1 MKSKNDVRR
10 GLRIPARDTSVAEL
24 FGILTGDGY
33 MNFYPAKKDY
43 IIEIAG
49 DSRNDKKYFEYINS
63 LFLNLFN
70 IRPKLYRRKNQNSA
84 YLRVRSKGIFYF
96 LEQTGFVRGKKEQI
110 SIPSWIS
117 QNNQHMTSFIRG
129 LADTDGSVVLK
140 RRYKSEPYYPVINI
154 VSKSKILI
162 NTVCVWLKQNEF
174 SAWHGKETKKDKR
187 TGKVTQNYRL
197 ELNGKKNLVKW
208 LKEIGFSNPHKLKKA
223 LSAV

>member
-10 GLRIPARDTSVAEL
+10 GVRIPARDKNLAEL

-33 MNFYPAKKDY
+33 MNFYPAKNDY
-43 IIEIAG
+43 LIEIAG
-49 DSRNDKKYFEYINS
+49 DSRNDKEYFEYINR

-70 IRPKLYRRKNQNSA
+70 IRPKLYQRKKQNSA

-96 LEQTGFVRGKKEQI
+96 LKQTGFVTGKKEQI
-110 SIPSWIS
+110 SIPSWIPKNK
-117 QNNQHMTSFIRG
+117 QYMISFIRG
-129 LADTDGSVVLK
+129 LVDTDGSVVLK
-140 RRYKSEPYYPVINI
+140 RRYQSEPHYPVINI

-162 NTVCVWLKQNEF
+162 NTVYAWLKQNGF
-174 SAWHGKETKKDKR
+174 SGWQGKETKKDKR

-197 ELNGKKNLVKW
+197 ELNGKKNLAKW

-223 LSAV
+223 LPAL

>member
-1 MKSKNDVRR
+1 MKSKSDIRR
-10 GLRIPARDTSVAEL
+10 GLRTPVRDGSLAEL

-49 DSRNDKKYFEYINS
+49 DSRNDKEYFEYISN
-63 LFLNLFN
+63 LFLKLFN
-70 IRPKLYRRKNQNSA
+70 IRPKLYRRKKQNSA

-117 QNNQHMTSFIRG
+117 KNNQYMPSFIRG

-162 NTVCVWLKQNEF
+162 NTVYAWLKQSGF
-174 SAWHGKETKKDKR
+174 SGWQGKETKKDKR

-197 ELNGKKNLVKW
+197 EFNGKKNLAKW
-208 LKEIGFSNPHKLKKA
+208 LKEISFSNPYKLKRAIKA
-223 LSAV
+223 L